1 MPAGVHDLLSRGVRV
16 FLERDSMLVAQGLGH
31 VFSNGHVET
40 VALDGIDHSF
50 EDGSFTAIMGPSGS
64 GKSTLLYCL
73 AGLIR
78 ASQGSALFGG
88 IDVTS
93 AKPKELDRLRR
104 DDFGFVFQHFNLLE
118 ALTAIQNVTL
128 PSLFGGQSVTVDAA
142 MEALG
147 NVGLREKAKSYPTEL
162 SGGQQQRVSIARA
175 LAQTRRVIFADEP
188 TGALDRKSGFQ
199 VMDQFRQFREVGST
213 VVMVT
218 HDPQVAAYADRV
230 LFLVDGRLID
240 TMDAPTART
249 VSDRMTTLESS
260 TR

>member
-1 MPAGVHDLLSRGVRV
+1 
-16 FLERDSMLVAQGLGH
+16 MLVAQGLGH

-40 VALDGIDHSF
+40 AALDGIDHSF

-118 ALTAIQNVTL
+118 ALTAILNVTL

-218 HDPQVAAYADRV
+218 HDPQVAAYADKV

>member
-1 MPAGVHDLLSRGVRV
+1 
-16 FLERDSMLVAQGLGH
+16 MLVAQGLGH

-78 ASQGSALFGG
+78 ASQGSALFSG

-240 TMDAPTART
+240 TMDGPTART

>member
-1 MPAGVHDLLSRGVRV
+1 
-16 FLERDSMLVAQGLGH
+16 MLVAQGLGH

-50 EDGSFTAIMGPSGS
+50 ETGSFTAIMGPSGS

-78 ASQGSALFGG
+78 ASQGSALFDG

-104 DDFGFVFQHFNLLE
+104 DEFGFVFQHFNLLE

-128 PSLFGGQSVTVDAA
+128 PSLFGGQSISVDAA

-147 NVGLREKAKSYPTEL
+147 NVGLREKAKSYPSEL

-199 VMDQFRQFREVGST
+199 VMDQFRQFRGIGST

-240 TMDAPTART
+240 TMETPTART

>member
-1 MPAGVHDLLSRGVRV
+1 
-16 FLERDSMLVAQGLGH
+16 MLVAQGLGH

-78 ASQGSALFGG
+78 ASQGSALFSG

-162 SGGQQQRVSIARA
+162 SGLFTNEGVARA
-175 LAQTRRVIFADEP
+175 
-188 TGALDRKSGFQ
+188 
-199 VMDQFRQFREVGST
+199 
-213 VVMVT
+213 
-218 HDPQVAAYADRV
+218 
-230 LFLVDGRLID
+230 
-240 TMDAPTART
+240 
-249 VSDRMTTLESS
+249 
-260 TR
+260 

>member
-1 MPAGVHDLLSRGVRV
+1 
-16 FLERDSMLVAQGLGH
+16 MLVAQGLGH

-78 ASQGSALFGG
+78 ASQGSALFSG

>member
-1 MPAGVHDLLSRGVRV
+1 
-16 FLERDSMLVAQGLGH
+16 MLVAQGLGH

-40 VALDGIDHSF
+40 AALDGIDHSF

>member
-40 VALDGIDHSF
+40 AALDGIDHSF
-50 EDGSFTAIMGPSGS
+50 EEGSFTAIMGPSGS

-78 ASQGSALFGG
+78 ASQGSALFSG

-199 VMDQFRQFREVGST
+199 VMDQFRKFREVGST

-218 HDPQVAAYADRV
+218 HDPQVAAYADKV

-240 TMDAPTART
+240 TMDGPTART

>member
-1 MPAGVHDLLSRGVRV
+1 
-16 FLERDSMLVAQGLGH
+16 MLVAQGLGH

-40 VALDGIDHSF
+40 AALDGIDHSF

-240 TMDAPTART
+240 TMEAPTART

>member
-1 MPAGVHDLLSRGVRV
+1 
-16 FLERDSMLVAQGLGH
+16 MLVAQGLGH

-40 VALDGIDHSF
+40 VALDGIGHSF
-50 EDGSFTAIMGPSGS
+50 EEGSFTAIMGPSGS

-175 LAQTRRVIFADEP
+175 LAQSRRVIFADEP

-240 TMDAPTART
+240 KMDAPTART

>member
-1 MPAGVHDLLSRGVRV
+1 
-16 FLERDSMLVAQGLGH
+16 MLVAQGLGH

-40 VALDGIDHSF
+40 AALDGIDHSF

-78 ASQGSALFGG
+78 ASQGSALFSG

>member
-1 MPAGVHDLLSRGVRV
+1 
-16 FLERDSMLVAQGLGH
+16 MLVAQGLGH

-40 VALDGIDHSF
+40 AALDGIDHSF

-240 TMDAPTART
+240 TMDGPTART

>member
-1 MPAGVHDLLSRGVRV
+1 
-16 FLERDSMLVAQGLGH
+16 MLVAQGLGH

-50 EDGSFTAIMGPSGS
+50 EAGSFTAIMGPSGS

-88 IDVTS
+88 IDMTS

-128 PSLFGGQSVTVDAA
+128 PSLFGGQSVTVEAA

-218 HDPQVAAYADRV
+218 HDPQVAAYADKV

-240 TMDAPTART
+240 TMENPTART